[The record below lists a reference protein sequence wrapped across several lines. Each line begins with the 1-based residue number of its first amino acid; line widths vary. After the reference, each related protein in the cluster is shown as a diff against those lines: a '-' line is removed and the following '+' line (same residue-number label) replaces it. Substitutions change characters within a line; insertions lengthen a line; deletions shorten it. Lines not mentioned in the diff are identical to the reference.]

1 MYFLQINKKKT
12 ANKNKN
18 KKDQKKKIKLRN
30 NKMNRTLKMTDIP
43 PSTVSNRKELMD
55 SLKSFECDG
64 TFRQRKCF

>member
-1 MYFLQINKKKT
+1 
-12 ANKNKN
+12 
-18 KKDQKKKIKLRN
+18 
-30 NKMNRTLKMTDIP
+30 MNQTLKTTDIP

>member
-1 MYFLQINKKKT
+1 MQIKQEKT
-12 ANKNKN
+12 ANNNKN

-64 TFRQRKCF
+64 TFRQRQCF